1 VSPLGYFLV
10 SEVPDRSR
18 EATIPLV
25 PRRTFFR
32 NPDRTNVQISSD
44 GAHLA
49 WIEPVGGIQNVFVAP
64 ATDIRRGHGRLHR
77 RPSDRSLATFGPT
90 PAVTSLSC
98 GIVKELKTIG
108 APALTSILA
117 KK

>member
-1 VSPLGYFLV
+1 M
-10 SEVPDRSR
+10 
-18 EATIPLV
+18 TIPLV

-49 WIEPVGGIQNVFVAP
+49 WTEPVGGIQNVFVAP
-64 ATDIRRGHGRLHR
+64 VTDPARARQVTQEIGRSISAT
-77 RPSDRSLATFGPT
+77 SGPT
-90 PAVTSLSC
+90 PTVTLSSC
-98 GIVKELKTIG
+98 AIIREPKTIG